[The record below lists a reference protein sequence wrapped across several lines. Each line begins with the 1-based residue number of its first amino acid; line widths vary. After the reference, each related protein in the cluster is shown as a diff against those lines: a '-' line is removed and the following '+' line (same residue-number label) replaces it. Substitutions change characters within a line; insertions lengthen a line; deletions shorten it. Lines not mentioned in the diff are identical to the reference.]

1 MADTGSNIGQLAPE
15 IDLLDGN
22 RERWMLSGARGKVV
36 APFFYP
42 GDESPVCT
50 KPMCS
55 ARMYRPRMKTEPSP
69 RPRARTCK
77 AESSVATMR

>member
-36 APFFYP
+36 APFFSRQIP
-42 GDESPVCT
+42 GRDVGAI
-50 KPMCS
+50 M
-55 ARMYRPRMKTEPSP
+55 
-69 RPRARTCK
+69 
-77 AESSVATMR
+77 